1 MIIMIAMV
9 KDLES
14 NLTNNEPVILE
25 KKAVPEDSLFTMVYW
40 SYFPDFVV
48 SRY

>member
-25 KKAVPEDSLFTMVYW
+25 KKAVPEDSFFTIVYW
-40 SYFPDFVV
+40 SYFPEFVV
-48 SRY
+48 SHY